1 VLTLKNGETWKISSN
16 APETKIEESFFLA
29 DARGPQATSQIVLS
43 GFMGEASEA
52 RIVWNIERVSAGDG
66 GQKADKDAAPAAA

>member
-1 VLTLKNGETWKISSN
+1 
-16 APETKIEESFFLA
+16 
-29 DARGPQATSQIVLS
+29 
-43 GFMGEASEA
+43 MGEASEA